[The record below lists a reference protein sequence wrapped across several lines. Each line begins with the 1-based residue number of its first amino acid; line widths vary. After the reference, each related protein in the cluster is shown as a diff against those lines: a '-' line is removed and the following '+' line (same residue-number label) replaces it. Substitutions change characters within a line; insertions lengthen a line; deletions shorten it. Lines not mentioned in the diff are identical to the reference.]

1 MIYTLQDQE
10 PLDIVVPEE
19 KEQEGAQQERQC
31 QESEE
36 AQQKGQVQDG
46 QEEKSQKGK
55 ETARMD
61 MQVLIS

>member
-1 MIYTLQDQE
+1 M
-10 PLDIVVPEE
+10 VPEE